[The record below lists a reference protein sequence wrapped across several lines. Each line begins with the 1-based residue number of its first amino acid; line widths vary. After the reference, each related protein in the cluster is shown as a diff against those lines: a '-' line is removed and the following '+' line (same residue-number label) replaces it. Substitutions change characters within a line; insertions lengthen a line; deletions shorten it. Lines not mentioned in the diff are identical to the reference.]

1 MSGHYYY
8 KELQTLEGYILDEEK
23 HEFELTL
30 KNILAIGYWIYREP
44 YEEAKKRNIFEDK
57 IIGGYLEAGA
67 VGNPDIEPAG
77 DVSAEYMYSDI
88 DDYAFQGNLDGI
100 LVIDKIN
107 LKKAIVRG
115 NNQSDNEFNLS
126 RYYFVTAD
134 LTADLDG
141 NYIIYGH
148 CSDTYGHSFNRL
160 DELNIGDIFYILR
173 QNMKYD
179 YRVEAVDRVL
189 RSESA
194 PYFPELKN
202 RVTLVS
208 CEKTIAAGYTEN
220 RVIIVRAVQEDKES
234 IQ

>member
-1 MSGHYYY
+1 M
-8 KELQTLEGYILDEEK
+8 KIK
-23 HEFELTL
+23 I
-30 KNILAIGYWIYREP
+30 KNGLPAFLFLFGAAFILAIGYWIYREP
-44 YEEAKKRNIFEDK
+44 YEEAEKRNTFEDK
-57 IIGGYLEAGA
+57 IIEGYLETDAA
-67 VGNPDIEPAG
+67 GNPDTEPDGNA
-77 DVSAEYMYSDI
+77 SAEYMYSDVN
-88 DDYAFQGNLDGI
+88 DYAFQGNLDGI

-107 LKKAIVRG
+107 LKKAIIRG

-160 DELNIGDIFYILR
+160 DELNIGDTFYLLR
-173 QNMKYD
+173 QNTRYN

-189 RSESA
+189 RSESS
-194 PYFPELKN
+194 PYFPELKS

-208 CEKTIAAGYTEN
+208 CEKTVADGYTEN
-220 RVIIVRAVQEDKES
+220 RVIIVRAVQEAKES